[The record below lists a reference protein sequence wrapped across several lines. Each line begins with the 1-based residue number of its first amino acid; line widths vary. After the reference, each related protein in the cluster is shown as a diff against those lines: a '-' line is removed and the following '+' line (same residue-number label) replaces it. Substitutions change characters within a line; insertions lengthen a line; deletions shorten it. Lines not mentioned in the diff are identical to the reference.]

1 MARVSVTSLS
11 SLKLPLPALALS
23 SNPCCTCPPP
33 PPPPPL
39 SMHQPNL
46 ARFPPA
52 SWLLRFPSVVARFH
66 KCSGKNSSR
75 ISSSVLQHSLTPFS
89 SHAFSWN
96 KLFRKVQL
104 CSRSGYT
111 ITRVRTRICCRAS
124 SSSSSA
130 SAALAGNGVSR
141 FSSTEEEE
149 RYDVVVVGGGHAG
162 CEAALAAARMGA
174 RTLLLTL
181 NLDRIAWQPCNPAV
195 GGPAKSQLVHEV
207 DALGGEIG
215 RMADRCYL
223 QKRVLNRSK
232 GPAVWALR
240 AQTDKREYAAEM
252 KKIVESTENLHIR
265 EAMVTEVLIGSNDNV
280 IGVRTFFGV
289 DFFAPSVVVT
299 TGTFMNGKIWVGKA
313 SMAAGR
319 AGESASVGLT
329 ENLQGLGFET
339 DRLKTGT
346 PARVDIR
353 SVDFSKLERQPGD
366 DEVRWFSV
374 DPAVHIEREQMCCY
388 LTRTTAATHQMIM
401 DNLQETPTYGGWVE
415 AKGPRYCP
423 SIEDK
428 IVRFKDKE
436 SHQIFLEPE
445 GRTVPELY
453 VQGFSTGLPERLQ
466 LSLLRTL
473 PGLER
478 CSILRPAYA
487 VEYDYLPAHQCH
499 RTLMTKKVEG
509 LFFSGQING
518 TTGYEEAAAQG
529 VVAGINAALL
539 TSGKQLLSLER
550 ESSFIGTLID
560 DLVTKDLREPYRMLT
575 SRSEHRLLLRA
586 DNADSRLT
594 PLGRELGLIDDRMW
608 TLFEQKQARIA
619 AEKQRLQTTRISMSD
634 KIAEE
639 VAEVSGQAIREVVPL
654 QTLLK
659 RPHVH
664 YSVLDRHGYGNPEL
678 TDMEKECVEIDI
690 KYEGF
695 IMRQQNQ
702 LEQMV
707 HKQHRVIPEDID
719 YHQIRTLS
727 MEAREKL
734 SKIRPQ
740 NIGQASRVGG
750 VNPAD
755 VTALLIFLE
764 VRRRQTEAA
773 KRQDEREF
781 ARTAALVEDN
791 SILEQALSA

>member
-1 MARVSVTSLS
+1 
-11 SLKLPLPALALS
+11 
-23 SNPCCTCPPP
+23 
-33 PPPPPL
+33 
-39 SMHQPNL
+39 
-46 ARFPPA
+46 
-52 SWLLRFPSVVARFH
+52 
-66 KCSGKNSSR
+66 
-75 ISSSVLQHSLTPFS
+75 
-89 SHAFSWN
+89 
-96 KLFRKVQL
+96 
-104 CSRSGYT
+104 
-111 ITRVRTRICCRAS
+111 
-124 SSSSSA
+124 
-130 SAALAGNGVSR
+130 
-141 FSSTEEEE
+141 
-149 RYDVVVVGGGHAG
+149 
-162 CEAALAAARMGA
+162 
-174 RTLLLTL
+174 
-181 NLDRIAWQPCNPAV
+181 
-195 GGPAKSQLVHEV
+195 
-207 DALGGEIG
+207 
-215 RMADRCYL
+215 MADRCYL

-388 LTRTTAATHQMIM
+388 LTRTTAATHRMIM
-401 DNLQETPTYGGWVE
+401 DNLHETPTYGGWVE

-473 PGLER
+473 PGLES
-478 CSILRPAYA
+478 CSMLRPAYA

-664 YSVLDRHGYGNPEL
+664 YSVLDGHGYGNPEL